1 MYKPELSASYARYK
15 HALPFSYPSEVSYE
29 GTPRYLVENSAPG
42 HAKAIN
48 ETYENSDF
56 DFNARVC

>member
-1 MYKPELSASYARYK
+1 MYKPELLASYETYK

-42 HAKAIN
+42 RAKAVN
-48 ETYENSDF
+48 ETYENLDF
-56 DFNARVC
+56 DLNARAY